1 VAALEGLSGAS
12 QWLLDTLRGWRRRS
26 RGHHLLAGLHERMP
40 RDIGSPAPTRSIR
53 AASRFAEQQAVLEGV
68 IHMQTTSM
76 QTPVPRD
83 GTLLRTARAV
93 GRWFSRAVNAI
104 GQPYAKPEADHW
116 ADWPHFPPF

>member
-1 VAALEGLSGAS
+1 MQSNGFSTRYAVGGGGAAGITCSPGSTSGCRATS
-12 QWLLDTLRGWRRRS
+12 GHPRRRALS
-26 RGHHLLAGLHERMP
+26 
-40 RDIGSPAPTRSIR
+40 
-53 AASRFAEQQAVLEGV
+53 EQQAVLEGV

-76 QTPVPRD
+76 QTPVLRD